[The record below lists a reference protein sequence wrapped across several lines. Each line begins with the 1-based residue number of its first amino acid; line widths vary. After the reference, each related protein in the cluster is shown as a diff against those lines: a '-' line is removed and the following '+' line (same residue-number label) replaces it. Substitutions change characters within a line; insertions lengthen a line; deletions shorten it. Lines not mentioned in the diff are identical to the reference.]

1 MADCEIVTTS
11 NVLICPAGGQI
22 SDNSQETAYSF
33 DTVKG
38 WRSEASKTENHH
50 WFQRS
55 EREKTP
61 LKYKQRSS
69 GKLKLLAV
77 YISNNWPPIPPTQ
90 KLYFLKKLKLAQ
102 LPQGLLVQFYGNIER
117 IFTNTGSQLHICWKE
132 RPASFPDFGTI
143 YASQVRKTAS
153 SSIFKDTALPGHY
166 LFKPLP
172 SGRWFRAFK
181 AHDNSRKSTVF
192 LRVSPPSHSSL
203 PPCQRT
209 DFKD

>member
-1 MADCEIVTTS
+1 MYWFVQQGGRFQTTVRRQPTGLKQFKGDDLKL
-11 NVLICPAGGQI
+11 NI
-22 SDNSQETAYSF
+22 SKA
-33 DTVKG
+33 
-38 WRSEASKTENHH
+38 ENHH

-55 EREKTP
+55 ERERTPP

-69 GKLKLLAV
+69 GKLKLIAV
-77 YISNNWPPIPPTQ
+77 YISNWPPIPPTQ

-143 YASQVRKTAS
+143 YASRVRKTAS
-153 SSIFKDTALPGHY
+153 SGIFKDTALPGHY

-181 AHDNSRKSTVF
+181 AHDNSLKSRVF

-203 PPCQRT
+203 PPGQRT